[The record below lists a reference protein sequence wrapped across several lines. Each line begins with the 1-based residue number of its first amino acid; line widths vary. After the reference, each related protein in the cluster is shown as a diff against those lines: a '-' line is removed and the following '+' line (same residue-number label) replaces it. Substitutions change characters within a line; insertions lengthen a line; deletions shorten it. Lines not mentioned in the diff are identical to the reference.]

1 MKNTDEVT
9 HYIRKNR
16 EPKKAVI
23 YVRGKSEAEQ
33 KVFCHFYAIDNDI
46 EVLFDTNNIDEV
58 INCKDCDMVLVINH
72 SRISRDT
79 FEYQQIVNTL
89 EEKGIKIV
97 SVTTP
102 ESVGRFIDLVT
113 RNLEKKLNNKKEE

>member
-1 MKNTDEVT
+1 MKSTDEVM

-79 FEYQQIVNTL
+79 FEYQQIVNAL
-89 EEKGIKIV
+89 EAKEIEIV

-113 RNLEKKLNNKKEE
+113 RNLEKKLNNK